1 MKMYQSP
8 RFEAV
13 ELLSAATMQ
22 ATSAMVDDGEGGG
35 GTPGMGGEA
44 PRRSL
49 IPGFTPKAL

>member
-1 MKMYQSP
+1 MKMYQAP

-13 ELLSAATMQ
+13 EFLSAATMEL
-22 ATSAMVDDGEGGG
+22 TSSVVDNEGGQH
-35 GTPGMGGEA
+35 MGGDA